1 MFSPSELTE
10 IKLFL
15 ALLFPWD
22 EDGSKLYKTV
32 SWTFV
37 GREGTSTFAN
47 YAAQSM
53 DDVIRLIETRYKRAA
68 ANVYI
73 ALGTQRMASMEIV
86 SNDGYKK
93 SIRKHSNVVSF
104 NSIYL
109 DIDVGKEGAYATTE
123 DAFHALDDFCQQ
135 QGLPPPT
142 MEVYSGTGGLH
153 VYWCFDKPI
162 PLANWTPL
170 AAGLRNAA
178 RQYGLK
184 NDPQVTVNPAGILRV
199 PNTFNHKRT
208 PPTKVKLYHEP
219 GQTFP
224 RYSYQQMRGALSNH
238 MDRVEVRQGDAANH
252 ARTKNFTAGLDES
265 SPPVSIEDVATNC
278 LVIADILDRGGKG
291 DKEPLWSQAIYA
303 AAFTSDPVAAA
314 HALSNQDPR
323 YTAADT
329 ERKLQEKIAV
339 RNSNS
344 SAGWPTCESFS
355 QHHPKCSQC
364 YLFEKKKTPF
374 HHARRNTPPPPP
386 PGSVHGG
393 SMQPHGSDP
402 LMPAEYWRNRDNH
415 VLTLAK
421 NKAGDTYTVELINYP
436 ILDAGLDTEGDLLY
450 LAEVGGRPLW
460 RHIVVSTSMQP
471 AQAASALAKG
481 HGLYIPTKNH
491 IHARDFLVAWVNHL
505 QSIKRK
511 AAESGYGWLVD
522 GSGFAFDDKI
532 FRPTH
537 TDTVFR
543 GKHSDPNFTQVGEL
557 KPWQDAMQLV
567 YGNPPLETV
576 VASAFAA
583 PLCELVGSSSLVMS
597 IYSAASGVGKTTAM
611 SLGQAVW
618 GHPRSGMST
627 LADTTNSMMK
637 KISDLRSLPIYWD
650 ELRTKDQLEKVIDLV
665 FQVTQGKAKA
675 RLNRD
680 SSQMESGIFTTMFI
694 VASNLGIADTVY
706 SQTEA
711 TQAGGLRV
719 MEIEADALKEAM
731 PDYQA
736 RQLMR
741 PIQQNYGVAGATYAQ
756 WLAVNKTQVEKL
768 LKITAK
774 DLQDR
779 HDFTPKERFWAMTM
793 ATLIAGAGIANHI
806 GVTRFD
812 MTALSDYFD
821 TVIARQRGELKAQEY
836 ATMDGA
842 DDVLSLLHEMMND
855 IRNKNLVVTETLPYG
870 ISGRPVPNNVVNTD
884 TQRLEDV
891 WMQVGDTDGRIRVR
905 VRPFN
910 TWLRKHRL
918 SPKQI
923 IGRLGTH
930 YHVEQGKQGIGV
942 GVAGLDHMAKYR
954 TTCYDFTPL
963 SDPHAPSPGSS

>member
-32 SWTFV
+32 SWTFI

-53 DDVIRLIETRYKRAA
+53 DDVIRLIQTRYKRAA

-73 ALGTQRMASMEIV
+73 ALGTQRMAQVEIT
-86 SNDGYKK
+86 SNDGFPKGN
-93 SIRKHSNVVSF
+93 RKHNNVVSF
-104 NSIYL
+104 KSIYL

-123 DAFHALDDFCQQ
+123 DAFHALDDFCLQ
-135 QGLPPPT
+135 QGLPEPT

-153 VYWCFDKPI
+153 VYWCLDKSIPI
-162 PLANWTPL
+162 DNWTPL
-170 AAGLRNAA
+170 ARALQGAA
-178 RQYGLK
+178 LQYGLK
-184 NDPQVTVNPAGILRV
+184 CDPQVTVNPAGILRV

-208 PPTKVKLYHEP
+208 PPAKVRLYHEP
-219 GQTFP
+219 GHTFP
-224 RYSYQQMRGALSNH
+224 RYSYQQMSSVLGNH
-238 MDRVEVRQGDAANH
+238 MNMVNVRRGDTTHH
-252 ARTKNFTAGLDES
+252 ARTKNFTAGIDES
-265 SPPVSIEDVATNC
+265 SPPVDIHDVATNC
-278 LVIADILDRGGKG
+278 AVIDDILDRGGRG
-291 DKEPLWSQAIYA
+291 DSEPLWNQALYA
-303 AAFTSDPVAAA
+303 AAFTSDPISAA
-314 HALSNQDPR
+314 HELSNQDPR
-323 YTAADT
+323 YTVVET

-339 RNSNS
+339 RSGNHA
-344 SAGWPTCESFS
+344 AGWPTCKSFAAL
-355 QHHPKCSQC
+355 HPGCATC
-364 YLFEKKKTPF
+364 PLYALDKTPF
-374 HHARRNTPPPPP
+374 HHARRNVAPPPP
-386 PGSVHGG
+386 PGSGHGAN
-393 SMQPHGSDP
+393 MQPHGSDP
-402 LMPAEYWRNRDNH
+402 LMPPDYWRNRDNH
-415 VLTLAK
+415 VFKLVTDK
-421 NKAGDTYTVELINYP
+421 SGSYPIELINYP
-436 ILDAGLDTEGDLLY
+436 ILDAGIDSQGSLLY
-450 LAEVGGRPLW
+450 LAGVGGRPLW
-460 RHIVVSTSMQP
+460 RCVDVSTCMQP
-471 AQAASALAKG
+471 VQAAGALAKG
-481 HGLYIPTKNH
+481 HGLYIPTKYH
-491 IHARDFLVAWVNHL
+491 THARDFLVAWVNHL

-511 AAESGYGWLVD
+511 AAESGYGWLAD

-532 FRPTH
+532 FRPTQ

-543 GKHSDPNFTQVGEL
+543 GKHSDPNFIQAGEL

-583 PLCELVGSSSLVMS
+583 PLTELVGSTSLVMS

-680 SSQMESGIFTTMFI
+680 SSQMESGIFTTMFV
-694 VASNLGIADTVY
+694 VASNLGIAETVY

-719 MEIEADALKEAM
+719 MEIEADNLKEVM

-756 WLAVNKTQVEKL
+756 WLAANKPKVEQV

-779 HDFTPKERFWAMTM
+779 HDFAPKERFWAMTM
-793 ATLIAGAGIANHI
+793 AALLAGAGLANHI
-806 GVTRFD
+806 GITCFD
-812 MTALSDYFD
+812 MVALSAYFD
-821 TVIARQRGELKAQEY
+821 TVIARQRGGLKTQEY
-836 ATMDGA
+836 ATMQET
-842 DDVLSLLHEMMND
+842 DDVLGLLHEMMND
-855 IRNKNLVVTETLPYG
+855 IRNRHLVVTETLPYG
-870 ISGRPVPNNVVNTD
+870 VPGRPLPNNVVNTD
-884 TQRLEDV
+884 MQRLDDV
-891 WMQVGDTDGRIRVR
+891 WMQVGDKDGRIRVR

-910 TWLRKHRL
+910 AWLRKHKL
-918 SPKQI
+918 SSQQI
-923 IGRLGTH
+923 IGKLGAH
-930 YHVEQGKQGIGV
+930 YQVTQGKQGIGI

-963 SDPHAPSPGSS
+963 NVPHVPSPGSS